1 MKLEKLR
8 PTTWRAARLGQ
19 MERRSAA
26 LVGLGV
32 LMPLLAAMQP
42 VQPIRALAAAS
53 VLMLLP
59 GIAVARLLRLGDPI
73 LFLVVAPSV
82 SLGLTVL
89 TSTGLMYADIWS
101 WQLTLALLGAATAAV
116 AAVTGLADV
125 PT

>member
-1 MKLEKLR
+1 VKLENVR
-8 PTTWRAARLGQ
+8 PATWRARAGQ

-26 LVGLGV
+26 LIGLAV
-32 LMPLLAAMQP
+32 LMPLLAAIQP

-73 LFLVVAPSV
+73 LSLVVAPSV
-82 SLGLTVL
+82 SLALTVL
-89 TSTGLMYADIWS
+89 TSTALMYAGIWS
-101 WQLTLALLGAATAAV
+101 WQLTLALLGAVTAAV
-116 AAVTGLADV
+116 AAVTGPPDV